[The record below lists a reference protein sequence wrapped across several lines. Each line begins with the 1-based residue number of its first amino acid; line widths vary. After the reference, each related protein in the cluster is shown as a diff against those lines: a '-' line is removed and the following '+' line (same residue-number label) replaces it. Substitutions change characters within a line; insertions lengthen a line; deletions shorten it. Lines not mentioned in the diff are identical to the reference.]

1 MNYYE
6 TFMEEKVPNFFELS
20 KREQDLK
27 KKDNPE
33 WESEYELLLYS
44 VICNMRGDLN
54 KLYEAE
60 LDPIVELKFNKEK
73 LKYNGIGDNNIQII
87 GHFEDEK
94 STIDYKTLLDYD
106 KDIYD
111 IRVKMTQEFLKTQ
124 NPPKEEYRLQLLDV
138 MGRAELTNKEGQKE
152 FKYLFFNSIADI
164 FESEIERVGIELISK
179 LIPHE
184 YEAISEG
191 EVLSKNPQDLDDY
204 NLLSYKVVAAD
215 GKEQFVLKIRDYA
228 MEKMEEI
235 TKEALNYFKTNE
247 IHKVIKMEVDM
258 EDGHEVYYYFTTE
271 QAAGS
276 IRLEHWESDC
286 KKYEV
291 DTMNDYAF
299 VLKEAVQKMEKC
311 INEKYNKLMEN
322 FNPDI
327 PLIGRNIVQQQV
339 SNAEIIDMNVRE
351 ELIDFIED
359 NKHLIDNEI
368 NKSRFKIVEDDEG
381 ENNE

>member
-20 KREQDLK
+20 KKEQDLK

-33 WESEYELLLYS
+33 WGDEYELLLYS
-44 VICNMRGDLN
+44 VICNLRGDLN

-73 LKYNGIGDNNIQII
+73 LKYNGVGDNNIQII
-87 GHFEDEK
+87 GHFDDEK
-94 STIDYKTLLDYD
+94 STIDYETLLDYD

-111 IRVKMTQEFLKTQ
+111 IRVKMTQELLKTK

-228 MEKMEEI
+228 IEKMEEI
-235 TKEALNYFKTNE
+235 TREALNYFKTNE

-258 EDGHEVYYYFTTE
+258 EDGCEIYYYFTTE

-381 ENNE
+381 EDNE

>member
-20 KREQDLK
+20 KKEQDLK
-27 KKDNPE
+27 KKENPE
-33 WESEYELLLYS
+33 WENEYELLLYS
-44 VICNMRGDLN
+44 VICNLRGDLK

-60 LDPIVELKFNKEK
+60 LDPIVELEFNKEK
-73 LKYNGIGDNNIQII
+73 LKYNGTGDNNLQII
-87 GHFEDEK
+87 GHFDEDK
-94 STIDYKTLLDYD
+94 STIDYETLLDYD

-111 IRVKMTQEFLKTQ
+111 MRVKMTQELLKTN

-164 FESEIERVGIELISK
+164 FESEVERAGIELISE

-228 MEKMEEI
+228 IEKMEEI
-235 TKEALNYFKTNE
+235 TKEALSYFKSNE

-258 EDGHEVYYYFTTE
+258 EDGCEVYYYFTTE

-286 KKYEV
+286 KKYEI
-291 DTMNDYAF
+291 DTMSDYAF
-299 VLKEAVQKMEKC
+299 VLKEAVKKMEKY
-311 INEKYNKLMEN
+311 INEKYNELMEN

-359 NKHLIDNEI
+359 NKHLIDKEI

-381 ENNE
+381 EDNE